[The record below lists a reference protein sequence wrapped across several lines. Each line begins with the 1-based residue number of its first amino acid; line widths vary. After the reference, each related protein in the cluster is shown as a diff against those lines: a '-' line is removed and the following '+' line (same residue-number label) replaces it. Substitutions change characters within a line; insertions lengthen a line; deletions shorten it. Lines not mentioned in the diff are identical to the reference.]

1 MYEDFTNNIL
11 SNDSESSD
19 ETPFYFESDH
29 LALKGNADYLT
40 LIKSLTHLQGLK
52 AQTIQDIDHLLSEQR
67 RAVKNPDA
75 FLVKLKSG
83 ETKLSSGQRIKV
95 PEVPNID
102 WSKYELGVEVT
113 KRPLKR
119 TFKSTETDYV
129 EAGLIHLYRLQVK
142 PINVMILMDERL
154 T

>member
-1 MYEDFTNNIL
+1 MSEAFINNIL
-11 SNDSESSD
+11 SNDREFSD
-19 ETPFYFESDH
+19 QTPFYFESDH

-52 AQTIQDIDHLLSEQR
+52 AQTIQDIDNLLSEQR
-67 RAVKNPDA
+67 RAIKNPRA

-83 ETKLSSGQRIKV
+83 ETKLSSGQRSKV
-95 PEVPNID
+95 PEVPNVD
-102 WSKYELGVEVT
+102 WSKYDLGVEVT

-129 EAGLIHLYRLQVK
+129 EAG
-142 PINVMILMDERL
+142 
-154 T
+154 